1 MKFGVACAT
10 VGLILGGSVM
20 AGAWEKALDER
31 VDAAKDAQVKAVQEV
46 IAIKSYNHGSP
57 TTPSEGVKQA
67 LDAMLAMAEKLC
79 VRNSLL
85 NHRLYEAFF
94 YSLLSNYIFKHV
106 LLSAK
111 IQFANLQE
119 LIIFS

>member
-67 LDAMLAMAEKLC
+67 LDAMLAMAEKMGM
-79 VRNSLL
+79 RTT
-85 NHRLYEAFF
+85 
-94 YSLLSNYIFKHV
+94 KHPDYRYGYV
-106 LLSAK
+106 EIGPENAP
-111 IQFANLQE
+111 E
-119 LIIFS
+119 MVMVFSVFPWKYFSILPSI